1 MNNTIEVYSHLP
13 KNVHIYIYGNN
24 NHLVIGRNVT
34 LKKGIIWFEDN
45 NCEISIGEGT
55 TIENAHLAVAED
67 NSQLKIGRD
76 CMISSSVRISVTD
89 SHSII
94 DLSTGKRTNYAKDV
108 FVGNHVWLAYNVSI
122 NKGCLIGDNSVV
134 AGNSVVTKNIP
145 GNVVAAGVPAKVV
158 KQNVTWDR
166 KRL

>member
-13 KNVHIYIYGNN
+13 KDVHIYIYGNN

-34 LKKGIIWFEDN
+34 FKKGIIWFEDN

-94 DLSTGKRTNYAKDV
+94 DLSTSKRINYAKDV
-108 FVGNHVWLAYNVSI
+108 IVGDHVWLAYN
-122 NKGCLIGDNSVV
+122 
-134 AGNSVVTKNIP
+134 A
-145 GNVVAAGVPAKVV
+145 
-158 KQNVTWDR
+158 
-166 KRL
+166 